1 MTDSRPAGVPDAATD
16 ADIPPVPRII
26 CQGRAV
32 KSGLGYA
39 VAAALAAGA
48 IVPADLGAAPDRSGP
63 AADA

>member
-1 MTDSRPAGVPDAATD
+1 MTDSRPAGVPDAASE
-16 ADIPPVPRII
+16 ADIPPVPRIM

-48 IVPADLGAAPDRSGP
+48 IAPVETAPRGEGAA
-63 AADA
+63 ADV